1 MFKSGM
7 TAGELFKILR
17 EDVDISLSVDDDM
30 LLLWL
35 NALQQMLYSEI
46 IREQRVTRIAGE
58 GDAVLYTSLSCGVGE
73 SIPEARDIVG
83 VFADNVEA
91 QRVSG
96 GIGRILHGERPSWYD
111 GESAIC
117 MMLPVPAREV
127 QIAHVVRPL
136 LAADLTSEVCVPPEF
151 LPMVLSRLRGEV
163 YRVANEDG
171 LASKWLLDY
180 NTELETFK
188 VWCGTHREKYG
199 M

>member
-1 MFKSGM
+1 MYKSGM
-7 TAGELFKILR
+7 TAQKLFEILR
-17 EDVDISLSVDDDM
+17 GDVDISIAIDDNL

-46 IREQRVTRIAGE
+46 VREQRVSSIFGE
-58 GDAVLYTSLSCGVGE
+58 GDAVPYSQLARAEDE
-73 SIPEARDIVG
+73 SMPEARDIIG

-96 GIGRILHGERPSWYD
+96 GIGRILHGERPAWYD
-111 GESAIC
+111 GGSAIC

-127 QIAHVVRPL
+127 QVAHVVRP
-136 LAADLTSEVCVPPEF
+136 ATATITDEVCVPPEF

-163 YRVANEDG
+163 YRVSNEDG
-171 LASKWLLDY
+171 LASKWLADF
-180 NTELETFK
+180 NVELETFK
-188 VWCGTHREKYG
+188 VWCASHREKYG

>member
-7 TAGELFKILR
+7 TAGKLFQILR
-17 EDVDISLSVDDDM
+17 DDVDISLSIDDDL

-46 IREQRVTRIAGE
+46 VREQRMTEITGE
-58 GDAVLYTSLSCGVGE
+58 GDVLVYSHLSRAE
-73 SIPEARDIVG
+73 DEAMPEARDITA
-83 VFADNVEA
+83 VFADGVEA

-96 GIGRILHGERPSWYD
+96 GIGRILHGERPAWYD
-111 GESAIC
+111 RDGAIC

-127 QIAHVVRPL
+127 QVAHVVRP
-136 LAADLTSEVCVPPEF
+136 AMADEGSEVCVPPEF
-151 LPMVLSRLRGEV
+151 LPMVLSRMRGEI

-171 LASKWLLDY
+171 LASKWLADF
-180 NTELETFK
+180 NMELETFK
-188 VWCGTHREKYG
+188 VWCASHREKYG

>member
-1 MFKSGM
+1 MYKSGM
-7 TAGELFKILR
+7 TAQKLFEILR
-17 EDVDISLSVDDDM
+17 GDVDISIAIDDNL

-46 IREQRVTRIAGE
+46 VREQRVSSVFGE
-58 GDAVLYTSLSCGVGE
+58 GDAVPYTQLARAEDE
-73 SIPEARDIVG
+73 SMPEARDIVG

-96 GIGRILHGERPSWYD
+96 GIGRILHGERPAWYD
-111 GESAIC
+111 GGSAIC

-136 LAADLTSEVCVPPEF
+136 AATVDSEVCVPPEF

>member
-1 MFKSGM
+1 MYKSGM
-7 TAGELFKILR
+7 TAGALFKILR
-17 EDVDISLSVDDDM
+17 EDVDISLSVDDSL

-35 NALQQMLYSEI
+35 DALQQMLYSEI
-46 IREQRVTRIAGE
+46 IREQRLTRIVGE
-58 GDAVLYTSLSCGVGE
+58 GDAVLYTSLSCGVDE

-111 GESAIC
+111 GDSAIC

-136 LAADLTSEVCVPPEF
+136 AATVDSEVCVPPEF
-151 LPMVLSRLRGEV
+151 LPMVLSRLRGGIP
-163 YRVANEDG
+163 RSQRGRTRIQVA
-171 LASKWLLDY
+171 S
-180 NTELETFK
+180 
-188 VWCGTHREKYG
+188 
-199 M
+199 